1 MLMFTNQ
8 MQQKAA
14 QIYGLIGGGYSVW
27 ITALRIK
34 GRASDIPAKTEEMKS
49 ELNTVGTSLLEYTK
63 PKNWRTDW
71 HCGSAYPADNGEAAK
86 CHPDSKFPCCSPHNW
101 CGNTADH
108 CSCSG
113 CVDYRAPQGK
123 AERNLNQAE
132 VADLE
137 NRILRILEAGDNK
150 EPPQEQQQEPLPVD
164 HVTPDTAVDGMKQQ
178 QDVSERVDPVEDI
191 VTRDNTGRLDD
202 KTQQQ
207 DVDERVDTATFPH
220 RKETSGGHL
229 IMTTASVKHQTVSA
243 IMLTVFKVLRLPG
256 TPMIHGPVMLFPP
269 KETLQV
275 LYNLLEMMKPQSGLF
290 GGKSLFD
297 IYKERLI
304 NDNYRL
310 EKKHH
315 ARTEMGLSTEE
326 QSVSPDTGKP
336 CQRWTSQSPHEHSYT
351 PANYPSSGLEQN
363 YCRNPDGESVPGV
376 WCYTTHQGTR
386 WEYCDVPQCNE
397 ETCQRGNGVSYKGTA
412 SVTESGKTCQ
422 RWDSQTPH
430 EHGVT
435 PAEYPSS
442 LLLKNYCRSLGGD
455 SSAFGVWCY
464 TTDPS
469 TRWEYCDVPA
479 CAEPCQ
485 VGDGVSYRG
494 TVSVTESGKTC
505 QRWDSQSPHEHI
517 ETLDNYPEAG
527 LLKNYCRSQGG
538 DSIASGVWCYTTDPS
553 TRWEYCDVPR
563 C

>member
-1 MLMFTNQ
+1 MVSDLQ
-8 MQQKAA
+8 LGQE
-14 QIYGLIGGGYSVW
+14 Y
-27 ITALRIK
+27 LR
-34 GRASDIPAKTEEMKS
+34 
-49 ELNTVGTSLLEYTK
+49 
-63 PKNWRTDW
+63 
-71 HCGSAYPADNGEAAK
+71 
-86 CHPDSKFPCCSPHNW
+86 
-101 CGNTADH
+101 
-108 CSCSG
+108 
-113 CVDYRAPQGK
+113 
-123 AERNLNQAE
+123 QA
-132 VADLE
+132 
-137 NRILRILEAGDNK
+137 ILYA
-150 EPPQEQQQEPLPVD
+150 
-164 HVTPDTAVDGMKQQ
+164 
-178 QDVSERVDPVEDI
+178 
-191 VTRDNTGRLDD
+191 RD
-202 KTQQQ
+202 
-207 DVDERVDTATFPH
+207 E
-220 RKETSGGHL
+220 
-229 IMTTASVKHQTVSA
+229 
-243 IMLTVFKVLRLPG
+243 LRLRNIMETHAAMQIRDGQYVLPG
-256 TPMIHGPVMLFPP
+256 HNIQDWADSVLSHGSDGVD
-269 KETLQV
+269 QV

-297 IYKERLI
+297 IYKEPLI
-304 NDNYRL
+304 NDKNRFEKLNQKAAQIYGLIGGGYAVWITALRIKGRTSDIPAKAEEMERELATVGSSLQKYIETSCQDGNGAFYRG
-310 EKKHH
+310 
-315 ARTEMGLSTEE
+315 TV
-326 QSVSPDTGKP
+326 SVTGTGKP